1 MNKYN
6 AYSQEKSFDSHDLDD
21 KINLAKTLAE
31 DVNKDE
37 KIIEDDP
44 DILKDIIDM
53 DLRENIPPQ
62 IYEVISCIVD
72 VIVKAEDA

>member
-6 AYSQEKSFDSHDLDD
+6 PYSQEKTFDTHDLDD
-21 KINLAKTLAE
+21 KINLAKSLVE
-31 DVNKDE
+31 SVNQEE
-37 KIIEDDP
+37 KIIEDNP

>member
-6 AYSQEKSFDSHDLDD
+6 AYSQEKSFDTYDLDD
-21 KINLAKTLAE
+21 KINLAKSLAE
-31 DVNKDE
+31 NVNKKE
-37 KIIEDDP
+37 KVIEGNP